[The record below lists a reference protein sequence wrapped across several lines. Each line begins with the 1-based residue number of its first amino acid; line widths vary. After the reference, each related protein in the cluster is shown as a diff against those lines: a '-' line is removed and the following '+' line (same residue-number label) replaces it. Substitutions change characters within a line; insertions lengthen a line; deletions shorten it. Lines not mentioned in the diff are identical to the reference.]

1 MRCGGGL
8 GDWKKKRVCKK
19 SIQWECSFILL
30 SLGGKKKNKET
41 MILLYNCTM
50 ELC

>member
-1 MRCGGGL
+1 MRCGSGL

-19 SIQWECSFILL
+19 SIQWECSSILL

-41 MILLYNCTM
+41 MILFV
-50 ELC
+50 